1 MADKKNVPVDVHP
14 HSHAGS
20 IIETAGE
27 YQRLMEL
34 TDESIVGWTP
44 DTGHI
49 LRGGLD
55 LLTTLK
61 KYSGRIRNFHF
72 KDVDSKG
79 KWKVMGDG
87 ACDFKGV
94 IKLLSDTG
102 YKGWIIGE
110 EESDDARRDQKSA
123 VIKNRQHLKSIGQ

>member
-1 MADKKNVPVDVHP
+1 MAAKKNVQVDVHP
-14 HSHAGS
+14 HSHYGS
-20 IIETAGE
+20 IIETAEE
-27 YQRLMEL
+27 YEKLMEL

-49 LRGGLD
+49 VRGGLD
-55 LLTTLK
+55 LLSTLK
-61 KYSGRIRNFHF
+61 KYSSRIRNFHF
-72 KDVDSKG
+72 KDVTSDG

-87 ACDFKGV
+87 ICDFKGI
-94 IKLLSDTG
+94 IKLLEDTG

-123 VIKNRQHLKSIGQ
+123 VTKNMQYLKSIGQ